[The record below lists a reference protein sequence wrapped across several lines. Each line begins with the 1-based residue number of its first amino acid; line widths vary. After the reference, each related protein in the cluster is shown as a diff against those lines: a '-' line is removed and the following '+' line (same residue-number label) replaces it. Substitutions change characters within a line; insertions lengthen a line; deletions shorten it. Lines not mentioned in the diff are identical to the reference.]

1 MRFLVAIILTATLVV
16 AAQAQQG
23 QRAGGGPP
31 PDAAPVKGAT
41 TGFMHAIHATNNVD
55 TTLAFYREVFGLG
68 LTTNPSAFPNPNV
81 PLLTNSPGV
90 NLRVAMLRIPGRGMN
105 FELTEFTNTERTPR
119 QFKLTD
125 PGAPHMTFMVK
136 DIDVVVAAAKQRGA
150 TIITTG
156 GAPVELGLG
165 MRAVFMRDP
174 DGYIVE
180 AISIEGPPP
189 ADAAPAAVA
198 ALNTPGNV
206 IGSMIGLTVAD
217 MNASLKFW
225 NDMLGWEF
233 GPPGDAYS
241 KLMAPEATLMGVPA
255 GTEVRI
261 KRVTIPGSN
270 ARMELT
276 EFRGQKLVNQEMR
289 VPDPGASGMAIRV
302 GNIQEL
308 LPKLK
313 AAGVRVIS
321 KDQAL
326 VEWDAKTRNV
336 FVKDPNGLLIEV
348 VGTVAP
354 PAAQ

>member
-1 MRFLVAIILTATLVV
+1 MRFVAAIILTAAVTV
-16 AAQAQQG
+16 AAYAQG
-23 QRAGGGPP
+23 QRAGGPS

-41 TGFMHAIHATNNVD
+41 TRFMHAIHATTNVD
-55 TTLAFYREVFGLG
+55 TTLAFYTEVFGLG
-68 LTTNPSAFPNPNV
+68 GKVAPFTNPGV

-90 NLRVAMLRIPGRGMN
+90 NLRVAMLGIPGRGFN

-125 PGAPHMTFMVK
+125 PGAPHMKFFVK
-136 DIDVVVAAAKQRGA
+136 DIDAVVAAAKQRGA
-150 TIITTG
+150 TIISTG
-156 GAPVELGLG
+156 RAPVALGLG
-165 MRAVFMRDP
+165 MQAVFMRDP

-180 AISIEGPPP
+180 AISGGPPP
-189 ADAAPAAVA
+189 DDASPAALA

-206 IGSMIGLTVAD
+206 VGSVIGLTVAD
-217 MNASLKFW
+217 MTASLKFW

-233 GPPGDAYS
+233 GPPGDAYT
-241 KLMAPEATLMGVPA
+241 KLQGQDAALMGVPA
-255 GTEVRI
+255 GTEVRV
-261 KRVTIPGSN
+261 KSVTIPGSN
-270 ARMELT
+270 VRMELT
-276 EFRGQKLVNQEMR
+276 EFRGQKLVNQDMR

-313 AAGVRVIS
+313 SAGVRVIS

-326 VEWDAKTRNV
+326 VEWDPKTRNV

-354 PAAQ
+354 PPAQ

>member
-1 MRFLVAIILTATLVV
+1 MRFLVAIILTAAISTAVF
-16 AAQAQQG
+16 AQG
-23 QRAGGGPP
+23 QRAGGPS

-68 LTTNPSAFPNPNV
+68 LQTNPSAFPNPNV

-125 PGAPHMTFMVK
+125 PGAPHMQFVVK
-136 DIDVVVAAAKQRGA
+136 DIDAVVAAAKQRGA

-156 GAPVELGLG
+156 GSAVTLSNGTKS
-165 MRAVFMRDP
+165 VFMRDP
-174 DGYIVE
+174 DGYIVQ
-180 AISIEGPPP
+180 ASTMAGAPT
-189 ADAAPAAVA
+189 DA
-198 ALNTPGNV
+198 PGNV
-206 IGSMIGLTVAD
+206 VGSIIGLTVAD
-217 MNASLKFW
+217 MTATLKFW

-233 GPPGDAYS
+233 GPPGNAYTKLQGADAQ
-241 KLMAPEATLMGVPA
+241 LMGVPA
-255 GTEVRI
+255 GTEVRV
-261 KRVTIPGSN
+261 KSVTIPGSN

-276 EFRGQKLVNQEMR
+276 EFRRQKLVNQDMR

-354 PAAQ
+354 PAQ

>member
-1 MRFLVAIILTATLVV
+1 MRFLAAILLTAALTA
-16 AAQAQQG
+16 AAQAQG
-23 QRAGGGPP
+23 QRAGGPP
-31 PDAAPVKGAT
+31 ADAAPVKGAT

-55 TTLAFYREVFGLG
+55 TTLAFYTDVFGLG
-68 LTTNPSAFPNPNV
+68 GKVAPFTNPAV
-81 PLLTNSPGV
+81 PILTNSPGV

-125 PGAPHMTFMVK
+125 PGAPHMKFMVK
-136 DIDVVVAAAKQRGA
+136 DIDAVVAAAKQRGA

-156 GAPVELGLG
+156 GAPVTLGSG
-165 MRAVFMRDP
+165 MKAIFLRDP

-180 AISIEGPPP
+180 AITGQGAPPV
-189 ADAAPAAVA
+189 DVQ
-198 ALNTPGNV
+198 GNIV
-206 IGSMIGLTVAD
+206 GSVIGLTVAD

-225 NDMLGWEF
+225 NDLLGWEF
-233 GPPGDAYS
+233 GPPGDAYT
-241 KLMAPEATLMGVPA
+241 KLTAPEAALMGVPP
-255 GTEVRI
+255 GTEIRV
-261 KRVTIPGSN
+261 KMVTIPGSN

-276 EFRGQKLVNQEMR
+276 EFKGQTPVNQDMR

-313 AAGVRVIS
+313 AAGVRVLS
-321 KDQAL
+321 RDQAL
-326 VEWDAKTRNV
+326 VEWDAKTRNI
-336 FVKDPNGLLIEV
+336 FIKDPNGLLIEV

>member
-1 MRFLVAIILTATLVV
+1 MRFLVATILS
-16 AAQAQQG
+16 AALTSAAFAQG
-23 QRAGGGPP
+23 QRAGGPS

-55 TTLAFYREVFGLG
+55 TTLAFYRDVFGLG
-68 LTTNPSAFPNPNV
+68 LQTNPSAFPNPNV
-81 PLLTNSPGV
+81 PLLTDSPGV

-105 FELTEFTNTERTPR
+105 FELTEFTNTQRTAR

-125 PGAPHMTFMVK
+125 PGAPHMKFMVK
-136 DIDVVVAAAKQRGA
+136 DIDAVVAAAKQRGA

-156 GAPVELGLG
+156 GTAVTLGAD
-165 MRAVFMRDP
+165 MKAVFMRDP

-180 AISIEGPPP
+180 AIAGQGAPPV
-189 ADAAPAAVA
+189 DV
-198 ALNTPGNV
+198 PGNIV
-206 IGSMIGLTVAD
+206 GSVIGLTVAD
-217 MNASLKFW
+217 MNATLKFW

-233 GPPGDAYS
+233 GGAGDAYT
-241 KLMAPEATLMGVPA
+241 KLTAPEAALMGVPVD
-255 GTEVRI
+255 TEVRV

-270 ARMELT
+270 ARMEIT
-276 EFRGQKLVNQEMR
+276 EFRGQKLVNQDMR

-336 FVKDPNGLLIEV
+336 FVKDPNGMLIEV
-348 VGTVAP
+348 VGT
-354 PAAQ
+354 AQ

>member
-1 MRFLVAIILTATLVV
+1 MRFLATLILAAAITV
-16 AAQAQQG
+16 AVEAQAQ
-23 QRAGGGPP
+23 RAGGPP

-55 TTLAFYREVFGLG
+55 TTLAFYRDVFGLG

-81 PLLTNSPGV
+81 PLLTDSPGV

-105 FELTEFTNTERTPR
+105 FELTEFTNTQRTPR

-125 PGAPHMTFMVK
+125 PGAPHMKFMVK
-136 DIDVVVAAAKQRGA
+136 DIDAVVAAAKHRGA
-150 TIITTG
+150 AIITTG
-156 GAPVELGLG
+156 GTAVTLATG
-165 MRAVFMRDP
+165 MKAIFMRDP

-180 AISIEGPPP
+180 AIAGQGAPP
-189 ADAAPAAVA
+189 ADVQ
-198 ALNTPGNV
+198 GNIV
-206 IGSMIGLTVAD
+206 GSVIGLTVAD

-233 GPPGDAYS
+233 GPPGDAYT
-241 KLMAPEATLMGVPA
+241 KLQGADAQLMGVPA
-255 GTEVRI
+255 GTDVRV
-261 KRVTIPGSN
+261 KTVTIPGSN

-276 EFRGQKLVNQEMR
+276 EFRGQKLVNQDMR

-336 FVKDPNGLLIEV
+336 FVKDPNGMLIEV
-348 VGTVAP
+348 VGT
-354 PAAQ
+354 AQ

>member
-1 MRFLVAIILTATLVV
+1 MRFLAVIILTATLV
-16 AAQAQQG
+16 AAAHAQG
-23 QRAGGGPP
+23 QRAGGPP

-55 TTLAFYREVFGLG
+55 TTLAFYTEVFGLG
-68 LTTNPSAFPNPNV
+68 GKVTPFANPNV

-90 NLRVAMLRIPGRGMN
+90 NLRISMLRIPGRGMS

-125 PGAPHMTFMVK
+125 PGAPYMKFMVK
-136 DIDVVVAAAKQRGA
+136 DIDAVVAAAKQRGA
-150 TIITTG
+150 IFITTG
-156 GAPVELGLG
+156 GAAVTLANG
-165 MRAVFMRDP
+165 MKAVFMRDP

-180 AISIEGPPP
+180 AI
-189 ADAAPAAVA
+189 ADQGASSVDV
-198 ALNTPGNV
+198 PGNLV
-206 IGSMIGLTVAD
+206 GSVIGLTVAD

-233 GPPGDAYS
+233 GPSGDAYT
-241 KLMAPEATLMGVPA
+241 KLQGPEASLVGVAP
-255 GTEVRI
+255 GTEVRM
-261 KRVTIPGSN
+261 KGATIPGSN
-270 ARMELT
+270 ARMELI
-276 EFRGQKLVNQEMR
+276 EFRGQKLVNQDMR

-308 LPKLK
+308 LPQLK

-326 VEWDAKTRNV
+326 VEWDARTRNV

-354 PAAQ
+354 PAQ

>member
-1 MRFLVAIILTATLVV
+1 MRFLAVIILAAAVTV
-16 AAQAQQG
+16 AAHAQG
-23 QRAGGGPP
+23 QRAGGPP

-41 TGFMHAIHATNNVD
+41 TGFMHAIHATNNVE
-55 TTLAFYREVFGLG
+55 TTLAFYTDVFGLG
-68 LTTNPSAFPNPNV
+68 GKVQPFANPNV

-90 NLRVAMLRIPGRGMN
+90 NLRISMLRIPGPPPGMS
-105 FELTEFTNTERTPR
+105 FELTEFTNTERTAR

-125 PGAPHMTFMVK
+125 PGAPHMKFMVK
-136 DIDVVVAAAKQRGA
+136 DIDAVMAAAKQRGA

-156 GAPVELGLG
+156 GTAVTLGTG
-165 MRAVFMRDP
+165 MKAVFMRDP

-180 AISIEGPPP
+180 AIAGPS
-189 ADAAPAAVA
+189 APAVDV
-198 ALNTPGNV
+198 PGNIV
-206 IGSMIGLTVAD
+206 GSVIGLTVAD
-217 MNASLKFW
+217 MTASLKFW

-233 GPPGDAYS
+233 GPPGDAYT
-241 KLMAPEATLMGVPA
+241 KLQGQDAALMGVPA
-255 GTEVRI
+255 GTEVRV
-261 KRVTIPGSN
+261 KSVTIPGSN

-276 EFRGQKLVNQEMR
+276 EFRGQKLVNQDMR

-326 VEWDAKTRNV
+326 VEWDARTRNV
-336 FVKDPNGLLIEV
+336 FVKDPNGLLIEI

-354 PAAQ
+354 PAQ